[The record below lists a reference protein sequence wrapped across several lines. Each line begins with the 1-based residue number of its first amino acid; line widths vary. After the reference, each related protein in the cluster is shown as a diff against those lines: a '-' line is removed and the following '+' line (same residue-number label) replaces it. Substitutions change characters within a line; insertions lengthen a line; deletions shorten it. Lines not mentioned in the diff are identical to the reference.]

1 VLFLASLEL
10 WWWLNMVN
18 NLEAQSSWTNGL
30 QNNYGTPSI
39 SLARGVGANVWDVEG
54 NQYLDF
60 LGGIATNILGH
71 AHPRIV
77 AAISEQA
84 GQLGHVSN
92 LYSHPRALELA
103 QKLNSFTG
111 QKSAR
116 TFFCNSGAEANEA
129 AFKLSRLTGRTKIV
143 STIGSFHGR
152 TMGALSLTGQ
162 SAKQKPFKPLL
173 KKIKFIPY
181 NDLAAAKRAI
191 NRKVAMI
198 IVEPIQGENG
208 VVVPDFGYLHA
219 LRELTAKHGVLLTLD
234 CVQTGMGRT
243 GEWFGYEKEG
253 IVPDIITLAKGLG
266 GGLPLGAM
274 IAIGECATYFEPGSH
289 GSTFGGNPIACASAL
304 AALSVLEEDGL
315 LARNIALELT
325 LKLELSK
332 NPIVESVRGSGLL
345 LGIVLKNPV
354 AKQFVIQLQT
364 GGVLANAT
372 SESVIRIAPP
382 LVVTD
387 QQITDFIKT
396 FREVAVTHER

>member
-1 VLFLASLEL
+1 
-10 WWWLNMVN
+10 MMN
-18 NLEAQSSWTNGL
+18 NLQAQGSWNSGL

-39 SLARGVGANVWDVEG
+39 SLSRGVGANVWDVEG

-111 QKSAR
+111 EKSAR

-129 AFKLSRLTGRTKIV
+129 AFKLSRLTGRTKII

-152 TMGALSLTGQ
+152 TMGALSITGQ

-219 LRELTAKHGVLLTLD
+219 LRELTAKHGVLLALD

-289 GSTFGGNPIACASAL
+289 GSTFGGNPIACASAI
-304 AALSVLEEDGL
+304 AAISVLEEDGL
-315 LARNIALELT
+315 LARNVKLELT

-372 SESVIRIAPP
+372 SDSVIRIAPP

-387 QQITDFIKT
+387 QQITEFIKT